1 LRTQESGPGKQ
12 VSNSDKSPAPLNIA
26 RGVRGAGS
34 APARSH
40 SRAGTADGLGQL
52 CPESPAPRGG
62 GWWWD
67 HIHPWQGWLSPMVS
81 HGTTCTR
88 DIRLE
93 GQKGHC
99 RESPCPSRA
108 RWDPCWPWR
117 GPTPW
122 SRSRRAPE
130 AAGRSGMGWGD
141 TAPPNSSVAGG
152 VDRCFGAFN
161 ASTGRDPAQPSIA
174 SPWFSTAF
182 GLIGLCSNL
191 FALCVLLSSSRQL
204 SSRARSSFLVFL
216 CGLVVTDFMGL
227 LVTASVIV
235 PYHFIKFAW
244 AKVDPGCHLCNFLG
258 FSMVFFGQC
267 PLLLGATMAGE
278 RFFGIN
284 HPFSRSTSISKRRA
298 WSIVGLVWG
307 FSCLLGLLPV
317 LGLGRYTLQYPGSW
331 CFLTLLPDT
340 GDVIFCLL
348 FALLGIFSVLL
359 SFIFNTVSVVT
370 LCRVYHDRESVQRRR
385 DSEVEMMVQLVGIMI
400 IATICWMPLLIFIVQ
415 TVLQQLPASGRIQTL
430 PTETQKLLLIYIRMV
445 TWNQILDPWVYILF
459 RRAVL
464 QRVYPSLRPRPSI
477 PSLYPPLNPPLPRKL
492 TAHSVLQ

>member
-1 LRTQESGPGKQ
+1 
-12 VSNSDKSPAPLNIA
+12 
-26 RGVRGAGS
+26 
-34 APARSH
+34 
-40 SRAGTADGLGQL
+40 
-52 CPESPAPRGG
+52 
-62 GWWWD
+62 
-67 HIHPWQGWLSPMVS
+67 
-81 HGTTCTR
+81 
-88 DIRLE
+88 
-93 GQKGHC
+93 
-99 RESPCPSRA
+99 
-108 RWDPCWPWR
+108 
-117 GPTPW
+117 
-122 SRSRRAPE
+122 
-130 AAGRSGMGWGD
+130 MGWED
-141 TAPPNSSVAGG
+141 MEAPNSSTAGQS
-152 VDRCFGAFN
+152 DSCFGAFN
-161 ASTGRDPAQPSIA
+161 ASAGHSNVRNSIT

-191 FALCVLLSSSRQL
+191 FALCVLHSSSRKL

-227 LVTASVIV
+227 LVTASIII

-340 GDVIFCLL
+340 GNVIFCLL

-370 LCRVYHDRESVQRRR
+370 LCRVYHDREAVQRRR
-385 DSEVEMMVQLVGIMI
+385 DSGGERQLVGIMI

-415 TVLQQLPASGRIQTL
+415 PVLQQLPASGQVQVL
-430 PTETQKLLLIYIRMV
+430 PMETQKMLLIYIRMV

-464 QRVYPSLRPRPSI
+464 QRIPPSLRSRPSI
-477 PSLYPPLNPPLPRKL
+477 LSLYPVLNPSLRRKL
-492 TAHSVLQ
+492 TADSVLQ